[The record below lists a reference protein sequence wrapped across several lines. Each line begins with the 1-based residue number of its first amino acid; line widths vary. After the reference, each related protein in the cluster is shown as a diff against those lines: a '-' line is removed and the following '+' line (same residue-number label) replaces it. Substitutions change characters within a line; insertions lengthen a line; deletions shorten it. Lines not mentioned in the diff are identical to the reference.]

1 MVAATTTALEILD
14 FFVISLD
21 LVPKMQ
27 MLDLQFP
34 SYAFG
39 ITKDQAP
46 DSRKEEVQQDFHP

>member
-1 MVAATTTALEILD
+1 MVATTTTAFEILD

-46 DSRKEEVQQDFHP
+46 DSRKEEVQQDFCP